1 MHPRGVCCAG
11 RIGLVGISQ
20 VSCSGGPVSSHCPPK
35 PYSPSRPLA
44 GREPWLPACSFSQL
58 LVLKYPTD
66 GMLAGKE
73 VG

>member
-1 MHPRGVCCAG
+1 MHPRGVCRANWAG
-11 RIGLVGISQ
+11 WNLPGLLQRRPCG
-20 VSCSGGPVSSHCPPK
+20 PPK